1 MTQDNAYAYAS
12 FAAIGGHDY
21 EGETAYSLRVFANHE
36 AAIDYARHLGSE
48 GYDYAY
54 VIGFLPSG
62 EPDMKH
68 VLRVADDA
76 PDFVNLD

>member
-1 MTQDNAYAYAS
+1 DNIYAYAS
-12 FAAIGGHDY
+12 FSVMGGHDY
-21 EGETAYSLRVFANHE
+21 EGETAYSLRVFAGHE
-36 AAIDYARHLGSE
+36 AAIDYARNLCNE

-76 PDFVNLD
+76 PEFVNLDW